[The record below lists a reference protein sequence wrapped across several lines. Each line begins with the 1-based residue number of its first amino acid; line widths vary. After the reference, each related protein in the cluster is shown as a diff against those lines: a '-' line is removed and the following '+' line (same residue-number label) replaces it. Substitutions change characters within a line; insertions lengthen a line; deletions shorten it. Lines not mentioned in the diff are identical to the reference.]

1 MPSLH
6 LFLAQAL
13 YYSVLQTVLVP
24 YSMPLRGQNTWKV
37 RGVLSFKAMFHHEY
51 EAAQVW
57 VAAKGRFFP
66 RQLSVCLS
74 CCRTALIKAS

>member
-6 LFLAQAL
+6 LSHAQAL

-37 RGVLSFKAMFHHEY
+37 RGVLGFKAMFHHE
-51 EAAQVW
+51 
-57 VAAKGRFFP
+57 
-66 RQLSVCLS
+66 
-74 CCRTALIKAS
+74 